1 MNENQEAI
9 AEEQETVSFDFDDDN
24 SAVVVDDDVS
34 ASSEKEETRTI
45 VREDEN
51 GADSDDLEN
60 YSENVKKAYQSINS
74 KA

>member
-34 ASSEKEETRTI
+34 ASS
-45 VREDEN
+45 
-51 GADSDDLEN
+51 
-60 YSENVKKAYQSINS
+60 
-74 KA
+74 